1 MTRKIL
7 VLLEKRDCLEDIV
20 LHLEKLSRPGTLVVF
35 LVRYPVS
42 GFLEWL
48 RDHSTTTD
56 SAREAM
62 RAGRRIAAIYGVD
75 AQRLLAQQRIAP
87 ARVALRKK
95 GVKTAVEVRP
105 GPWNRVVQSYLERGD
120 VDLVMVQ
127 PRASLKEILGWMVLS
142 SPWSARRGPAPM
154 LLFNPDR
161 STGALEITS
170 RTAPPQE
177 NEEAAAA
184 ARLAPL

>member
-161 STGALEITS
+161 GTGALQVAHGA
-170 RTAPPQE
+170 APSKIS
-177 NEEAAAA
+177 EETAAA